1 MDLRKIQNL
10 IEPVLS
16 EMGCEW
22 VDAQTVSEHG
32 QKILR
37 LLIDK
42 EGGVTVGDCQ
52 KVSREVGVLLDVEE
66 AVSGQYL
73 LEVSSPGIN
82 RPLVKLADYQ
92 RFMGRT
98 ISVKTREPIDGRQ
111 NYKGVLKKIESHA
124 ESGEATN
131 TLIILID
138 GKEYQVPLALVDKA
152 KLNES

>member
-92 RFMGRT
+92 RFM
-98 ISVKTREPIDGRQ
+98 
-111 NYKGVLKKIESHA
+111 
-124 ESGEATN
+124 
-131 TLIILID
+131 
-138 GKEYQVPLALVDKA
+138 
-152 KLNES
+152 